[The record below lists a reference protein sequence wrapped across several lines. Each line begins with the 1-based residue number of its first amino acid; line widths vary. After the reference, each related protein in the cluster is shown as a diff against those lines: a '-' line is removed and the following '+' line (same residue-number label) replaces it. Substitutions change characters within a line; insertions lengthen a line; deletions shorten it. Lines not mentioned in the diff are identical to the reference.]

1 MSKELLDVLLDSTAL
16 PIEAIQKLKLIQDG
30 VWEINGISKKH
41 GDFYERLLNLSML
54 TSFCYKYG
62 VMEGKREERAKTK
75 ERNRKAQAKK
85 DQEYAEQD
93 TEIMVLRWLISNHVK
108 NVQKVEWLAGILDI
122 AKAID
127 EAGEKEKASAG
138 VGARTG
144 AQDKYQLS

>member
-1 MSKELLDVLLDSTAL
+1 MSNELLDILLDSAAL
-16 PIEAIQKLKLIQDG
+16 PIEAIQKLKMIQDG
-30 VWEINGISKKH
+30 VWEINGIAKKH

-62 VMEGKREERAKTK
+62 VMEGKREERAKTR

-93 TEIMVLRWLISNHVK
+93 TETMVLRWLISNHVK
-108 NVQKVEWLAGILDI
+108 NIQKVEWLAGILDI

-138 VGARTG
+138 VGAHTG
-144 AQDKYQLS
+144 AQKETIN

>member
-1 MSKELLDVLLDSTAL
+1 MSKELLDILLDSAAL
-16 PIEAIQKLKLIQDG
+16 PIEAIQKLKMIQDG
-30 VWEINGISKKH
+30 VWEINGIAKKH

-93 TEIMVLRWLISNHVK
+93 TETMVLRWLISNHVK
-108 NVQKVEWLAGILDI
+108 NIQKVEWLAGILDI

-127 EAGEKEKASAG
+127 EAGEKEKAPDSVDAL
-138 VGARTG
+138 AG

>member
-1 MSKELLDVLLDSTAL
+1 MSKELLDILLDSTTP

-85 DQEYAEQD
+85 DQEYAEQG

-108 NVQKVEWLAGILDI
+108 NIQKVEWLVGILDI

-127 EAGEKEKASAG
+127 EAGEKEKAPDSVDAL
-138 VGARTG
+138 AG
-144 AQDKYQLS
+144 AQE